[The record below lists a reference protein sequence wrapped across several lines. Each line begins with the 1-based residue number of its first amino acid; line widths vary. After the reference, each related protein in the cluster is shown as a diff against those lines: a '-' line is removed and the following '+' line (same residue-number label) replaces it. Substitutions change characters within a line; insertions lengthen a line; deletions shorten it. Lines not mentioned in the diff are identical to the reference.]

1 MQNRILFKEDFMKS
15 FFSMFYTSLKELKS
29 IRCIAITGI
38 FITISMVIEAFT
50 IDLVIFKINF
60 AFLAIAVIGML
71 FGPTVGLIAGFAC
84 DIVGFVVHPQGGFIP
99 IYILVAGL
107 QGLIYGI
114 VLYHKKDKYTYLL
127 KNNKTDKLTDITLHI
142 RAIVARVIDVV
153 LINILINTKLNMHY
167 GFIPDEIYIE
177 AVVART
183 AKNVLELIVDI
194 PLLFIILPITLAAYR
209 RLSK

>member
-1 MQNRILFKEDFMKS
+1 MKS

-71 FGPTVGLIAGFAC
+71 FGPTVSLVAGFAC

-99 IYILVAGL
+99 TYILVAGL

-114 VLYHKKDKYTYLL
+114 VLYHKKDKYSYIL

-142 RAIVARVIDVV
+142 RAIIARVIDVI

-194 PLLFIILPITLAAYR
+194 PLLFIVLPITLAAYK

>member
-1 MQNRILFKEDFMKS
+1 MKS

>member
-1 MQNRILFKEDFMKS
+1 MKS

-99 IYILVAGL
+99 TYILVAGL

-142 RAIVARVIDVV
+142 RAIVARVIDVI

>member
-1 MQNRILFKEDFMKS
+1 MKS

-71 FGPTVGLIAGFAC
+71 FGPTVSLVAGFAC

-99 IYILVAGL
+99 TYILVAGL

-114 VLYHKKDKYTYLL
+114 VLYHKKDKFSFLL

-142 RAIVARVIDVV
+142 RAIIARVIDVI

-194 PLLFIILPITLAAYR
+194 PLLFIILPITLAAYK

>member
-71 FGPTVGLIAGFAC
+71 FGPTVSLVAGFAC

-99 IYILVAGL
+99 TYILVAGL

-114 VLYHKKDKYTYLL
+114 VLYHKKDKYSYIL
-127 KNNKTDKLTDITLHI
+127 KNNKTDKITDITLHI
-142 RAIVARVIDVV
+142 RAIIARIIDVI

>member
-1 MQNRILFKEDFMKS
+1 MKS
-15 FFSMFYTSLKELKS
+15 FFSLFYASLKELKS

-71 FGPTVGLIAGFAC
+71 FGPTVGTIAGFAC

-99 IYILVAGL
+99 IYVLVAGL
-107 QGLIYGI
+107 QGLIYGL
-114 VLYHKKDKYTYLL
+114 VLYHKKDQYSYIL
-127 KNNKTDKLTDITLHI
+127 KNNKTDKMTDITLHI
-142 RAIVARVIDVV
+142 RAIIARLIDVV
-153 LINILINTKLNMHY
+153 VINILINTKLNMFY

-183 AKNVLELIVDI
+183 AKNVLELIVDV
-194 PLLFIILPITLAAYR
+194 PLLFLILPITLKAYK
-209 RLSK
+209 RLGKSSK